1 MRGERL
7 GGLAK
12 RAAAIMTNLC
22 IHPMSLSFQL
32 VLNKEVV
39 QPLFIT
45 NRSGRRTITF
55 KVKTTSPRRYSVRPT
70 RGILWSGDQ
79 EQVTITLRALRKP
92 PSDADDCRDR
102 FKVLSLPLDEE
113 QAMQLRELPQEQRRN
128 LLDQLWD
135 SEEAVAHATV
145 KKIHCSF
152 ELSSPS
158 SCSPIPEEQQ
168 GRERW
173 SSRPGSRD
181 VVEASPPRPH
191 PFVRDDSYASCT
203 EDSHREPETP
213 PKRMAPPAR
222 AAPPVLPTGGGLAA
236 GEINLKLGLRQR
248 RGWTVDLG
256 EG

>member
-1 MRGERL
+1 
-7 GGLAK
+7 
-12 RAAAIMTNLC
+12 MTNLC

-32 VLNKEVV
+32 LLNKEVV

-45 NRSGRRTITF
+45 NRSARRTITF

-70 RGILWSGDQ
+70 RGILWPGDQ
-79 EQVTITLRALRKP
+79 EQITITLRALRKP

-113 QAMQLRELPQEQRRN
+113 QAMQLRELPQEQRRS

-135 SEEAVAHATV
+135 SEEAVAHATI

-168 GRERW
+168 SRERW
-173 SSRPGSRD
+173 ANSRPGSRE
-181 VVEASPPRPH
+181 VLETSPPRPN

-203 EDSHREPETP
+203 EEPLREPLTP
-213 PKRMAPPAR
+213 PSRMAMPAR
-222 AAPPVLPTGGGLAA
+222 AAPPVLPTGGGLAE
-236 GEINLKLGLRQR
+236 GEINLKLGLRRR
-248 RGWTVDLG
+248 RGWVVDPG